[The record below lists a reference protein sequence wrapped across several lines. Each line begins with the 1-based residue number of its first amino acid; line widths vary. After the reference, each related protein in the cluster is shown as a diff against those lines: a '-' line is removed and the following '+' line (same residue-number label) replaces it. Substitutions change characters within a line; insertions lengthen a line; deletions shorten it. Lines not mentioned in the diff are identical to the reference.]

1 MDFLPA
7 EPQGKSR
14 GQAGS
19 NQKQDVLFQA
29 SPEGGSVGMDRC
41 LSDFFSPNRRKAC
54 LQMRNGREVACKVE
68 DTGERGVSWKT
79 RRIEIQS
86 SHKGTSL
93 DRMGV
98 IYRKSVDMTVR

>member
-1 MDFLPA
+1 MWMKN
-7 EPQGKSR
+7 KS
-14 GQAGS
+14 
-19 NQKQDVLFQA
+19 
-29 SPEGGSVGMDRC
+29 
-41 LSDFFSPNRRKAC
+41 LSDFFSPNRIKAC